1 MQEYKQDAGR
11 LQHLGERLDE
21 VCAGMAQCKTHL
33 ELQEHCRAANLLLE
47 SYTDAHRLLR
57 LRYARWDRF
66 CDSIHTWPVFSR
78 PDVFHTTSVKT
89 MSQHQQHQQQQHQQ
103 QHQQQ
108 QYNNQQQQMYDNQL
122 QQQQQQQLLQQQLIQ
137 QQLMQQQLRQST
149 NPNYDQQH
157 VQPPNS
163 GVPIL
168 PTDNSPPDSNSS
180 YDKLVNELKGPIILF
195 ILCFILNTQQ
205 FMDII
210 KNYLPKFGVDENGK
224 NTIMGVSFKALLL
237 VVLFA
242 SINKFIL
249 KN

>member
-1 MQEYKQDAGR
+1 MEIYQQPLNTNIKDILNQPNNDMSYNQITVNQDEINQNRQNNQEDYMNQQILQRNLSQLHAGQNQNNQMINNMLMQ
-11 LQHLGERLDE
+11 
-21 VCAGMAQCKTHL
+21 
-33 ELQEHCRAANLLLE
+33 
-47 SYTDAHRLLR
+47 
-57 LRYARWDRF
+57 
-66 CDSIHTWPVFSR
+66 
-78 PDVFHTTSVKT
+78 
-89 MSQHQQHQQQQHQQ
+89 QQLPQYDNQQQQQQQ

-122 QQQQQQQLLQQQLIQ
+122 QQQQQQLLQQQLIQ

>member
-89 MSQHQQHQQQQHQQ
+89 MSQHQQHQQQQQQQQQHQ

-108 QYNNQQQQMYDNQL
+108 QQHQQHQQH
-122 QQQQQQQLLQQQLIQ
+122 QQQQQQLHQEPTHQQDLSQQQQ
-137 QQLMQQQLRQST
+137 QVKQFHVST
-149 NPNYDQQH
+149 QRDQQH
-157 VQPPNS
+157 KQYHIS
-163 GVPIL
+163 IQQ
-168 PTDNSPPDSNSS
+168 
-180 YDKLVNELKGPIILF
+180 LVASQLSRPLEA
-195 ILCFILNTQQ
+195 
-205 FMDII
+205 
-210 KNYLPKFGVDENGK
+210 GVDVADSV
-224 NTIMGVSFKALLL
+224 TALN
-237 VVLFA
+237 VHESEV
-242 SINKFIL
+242 
-249 KN
+249 